1 MMDHLIMEGLEL
13 DDQRKLLDNG
23 SVLKRLRESEDI
35 ESVFVLIA
43 MWIYNLLLMWIFPIL
58 KIRLNLLK

>member
-1 MMDHLIMEGLEL
+1 MDHLIMEGLEL

-43 MWIYNLLLMWIFPIL
+43 M
-58 KIRLNLLK
+58 